1 MTDEF
6 PFEVTVFRDGPG
18 TPQAGNGGAVVSVR
32 GEVDLVSAPAL
43 GRALA
48 DVLDDDIDH
57 VVVDSAGVAFIDA
70 AGIRVLTDAAERARA
85 SGKRVTLR
93 TPSPAVVR
101 ILETLDLEELLP
113 VEG

>member
-6 PFEVTVFRDGPG
+6 PFEVAVFRDGPG
-18 TPQAGNGGAVVSVR
+18 TPQAGEGGAVVSVR

-48 DVLDDDIDH
+48 GVLDDDIAH
-57 VVVDSAGVAFIDA
+57 VVVDSGEVVFIDA

-85 SGKRVTLR
+85 TGKRVTLR
-93 TPSPAVVR
+93 SPSPAVRRV
-101 ILETLDLEELLP
+101 LETLELDGLLP